1 MPLEIICEK
10 CRTSLYCGI
19 DIKFSGDVLKH
30 FNRKCKKCGEP
41 LSTQDF
47 TIEVETI
54 ENKV

>member
-10 CRTSLYCGI
+10 CGTSLYCGI
-19 DIKFSGDVLKH
+19 DIKFSGDVLKP

-41 LSTQDF
+41 LSVQDF
-47 TIEVETI
+47 SLEVETI